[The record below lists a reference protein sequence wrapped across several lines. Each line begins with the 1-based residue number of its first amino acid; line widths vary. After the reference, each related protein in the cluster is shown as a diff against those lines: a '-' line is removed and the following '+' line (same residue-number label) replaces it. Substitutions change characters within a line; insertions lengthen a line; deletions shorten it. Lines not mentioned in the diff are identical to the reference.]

1 MIDYEV
7 YVDRLGGFIVENPGR
22 VVALFFVLTLVFG
35 AGLGNISTDSGTS
48 QFTEDS
54 PAQEALDDVN
64 REFSPAFETSSGS
77 TQLIQRD
84 DNVLS
89 KPAMLDMLR
98 LQERILSRPDLRA
111 TSASSVASTV
121 AQTLDPS
128 ATTIDEQIGALES
141 ASPSEVRAAAKQA
154 TASPQVSSLLS
165 DDFNRQSV
173 EASST
178 IGVVSHEVPGLSS
191 SAGTSGTSPM
201 TGIQEEIQTMTSVSN
216 SDIRVFGSGIISGE
230 LGNVIADSL
239 LLVVPAAVL
248 LIFGFLVVAYRD
260 PIDLLL
266 GVVSLVIA
274 VVWTFG
280 FMGLAGIAFSQML
293 IAVPP
298 LLLAVGI
305 DFGLHAVNR
314 YREERVKDISPVPSM
329 RTTIKQ
335 LSVAFFIVTGTTVLG
350 FLANA
355 TSDLAP
361 IRDFGLVA
369 AVGII
374 FTFLVFGVFLPAAKL
389 YADELREK
397 YNVPE
402 FASDPLG
409 SEGGMLARVLSGGV
423 VVGRKAPRAF
433 LVVILLTTVVAGAYG
448 TGVDTTFS
456 QEDFLPPEDQP
467 AYLQQLPEPFKPG
480 VYTVTKDLNYLE
492 DNFESTQ
499 GDSVTIYVE
508 GQLRQDSSLEMI
520 HRNGEDPPE
529 SFVTDDRR
537 AEATSIV
544 TVIQSYAEQDPE
556 FAALVARNDAD
567 GNGVPDDNL
576 ETIYDELLSS
586 PVSNQA
592 SSYITEDYR
601 QTRIV
606 YTVEGDATQ
615 DEIVADGKLVAERLR
630 MDATATGS
638 TVVFKGVSD
647 TILLSAIES
656 LTVALAATA
665 LFLVVIYQLL
675 EGQWTLGVVNLV
687 PIVVSIALL
696 AGTMRYLGIPLNAL
710 TATILS
716 IAIGLG
722 IDYSAHV
729 VHRFADEYNAE
740 GHDLD
745 EALRLTVGGT
755 GGALTGS
762 MLTTTTGL
770 GVLAIAITPV
780 LGQFG
785 VVTALSIFYSYL
797 TALLVT
803 PSAIVLWEQWTQQD
817 TATAAPTSP

>member
-111 TSASSVASTV
+111 TSTSSVASTV

>member
-7 YVDRLGGFIVENPGR
+7 YVDRLGEYIVTNPGR

-35 AGLGNISTDSGTS
+35 AGLGNISTDAGTS

-64 REFSPAFETSSGS
+64 REFNPTFETSSGS

-84 DNVLS
+84 ENVLS

-98 LQERILSRPDLRA
+98 LQERVLDRPGLRT

-128 ATTIDEQIGALES
+128 AETLDEQIDALES
-141 ASPSEVRAAAKQA
+141 ASPSEVRAAAKRA
-154 TASPQVSSLLS
+154 TANPQVASLLS
-165 DDFNRQSV
+165 DDFNRESV
-173 EASST
+173 SASST

-191 SAGTSGTSPM
+191 TAGTSGTSPM
-201 TGIQEEIQTMTSVSN
+201 TGIQEEIQTMTSVAD
-216 SDIRVFGSGIISGE
+216 SDIRVFGSGIISSE
-230 LGNVIADSL
+230 LGNVISDSL

-248 LIFGFLVVAYRD
+248 LIFGFLVIAYRD

-266 GVVSLVIA
+266 GVISLLLAVI
-274 VVWTFG
+274 WTFG
-280 FMGLAGIAFSQML
+280 FMGLADIAFSQML

-329 RTTIKQ
+329 RTTVKQ
-335 LSVAFFIVTGTTVLG
+335 LSIAFFIVTGTTVLG
-350 FLANA
+350 FLANV

-369 AVGII
+369 AVGIL
-374 FTFLVFGVFLPAAKL
+374 FTFLIFGVFLPAAKL
-389 YADELREK
+389 YADQLREQ
-397 YNVPE
+397 YDVPK
-402 FASDPLG
+402 FGSTPLG
-409 SEGGMLARVLSGGV
+409 NEGGLLARVLSVGV
-423 VVGRKAPRAF
+423 VIGRKAPRAF
-433 LVVILLTTVVAGAYG
+433 LVGILLTTVVAGAYG

-456 QEDFLPPEDQP
+456 QEDFLPPEEQP
-467 AYLQQLPEPFKPG
+467 AYLQDLPEPFKPG

-492 DNFESTQ
+492 DNFETTQ
-499 GDSVTIYVE
+499 GDSVTIYAE
-508 GQLRQDSSLEMI
+508 GKLRRDSALEELY
-520 HRNGEDPPE
+520 RAGTSPPD
-529 SFVTDDRR
+529 SFVTEDRR
-537 AEATSIV
+537 AESKSII
-544 TVIQSYAEQDPE
+544 TVIQSYAAQDPE

-576 ETIYDELLSS
+576 ETIYDELLAS
-586 PVSNQA
+586 PVSGQA

-601 QTRIV
+601 KTRVV
-606 YTVEGDATQ
+606 YTVEADASQ
-615 DEIVADGKLVAERLR
+615 DDIVADGKHVAEELR
-630 MDATATGS
+630 MKGTATGS
-638 TVVFKGVSD
+638 TVVFKDISD
-647 TILLSAIES
+647 TIFMSAIES
-656 LTVALAATA
+656 LTVALLATA
-665 LFLVVIYQLL
+665 LFLILIYQLL

-687 PIVVSIALL
+687 PIVVSLALL
-696 AGTMRYLGIPLNAL
+696 AGSMRYLGIPLNAL

-729 VHRFADEYNAE
+729 VHRFADEYN
-740 GHDLD
+740 DSNLN
-745 EALRLTVGGT
+745 EALHMTVSGT

-797 TALLVT
+797 TALVVT
-803 PSAIVLWEQWTQQD
+803 PPTLVVWEQLTQQTESTP
-817 TATAAPTSP
+817 TAP

>member
-1 MIDYEV
+1 MIEYEV
-7 YVDRLGGFIVENPGR
+7 YVDRLGEYITENPGR

-35 AGLGNISTDSGTS
+35 AGLGNISTDAGTS
-48 QFTEDS
+48 QFTNDS

-77 TQLIQRD
+77 TQLIQQSS
-84 DNVLS
+84 NVLS
-89 KPAMLDMLR
+89 KQSMLDMLR
-98 LQERILSRPDLRA
+98 LQERIMNRPDLRA
-111 TSASSVASTV
+111 TSSSSIAATV
-121 AQTLDPS
+121 ARTLDPS
-128 ATTIDEQIGALES
+128 ATTLDQQIDALES

-154 TASPQVSSLLS
+154 TANPNVASLLS
-165 DDFNRQSV
+165 NDFNRESV
-173 EASST
+173 RASST
-178 IGVVSHEVPGLSS
+178 IGVVSHEVPGISS

-201 TGIQEEIQTMTSVSN
+201 TDIQLEIQTMTSVAD
-216 SDIRVFGSGIISGE
+216 SDIRVFGSGIISSE

-260 PIDLLL
+260 PIDLIL
-266 GVVSLVIA
+266 GVVSLVLA

-280 FMGLAGIAFSQML
+280 FMGLADIPFSQML

-314 YREERVKDISPVPSM
+314 YREERVKGTEPVLSM
-329 RTTIKQ
+329 RTTVKQ

-350 FLANA
+350 FLANV

-369 AVGII
+369 AVGIL

-389 YADELREK
+389 YVDQLREK
-397 YNVPE
+397 YDVPA
-402 FASDPLG
+402 FASSPLG
-409 SEGGMLARVLSGGV
+409 SEGGYLARVLSVGV
-423 VVGRKAPRAF
+423 VIGRRAPRAF
-433 LVVILLTTVVAGAYG
+433 LVVVLLTTVVAGAYG
-448 TGVDTTFS
+448 TGVDTSFS
-456 QEDFLPPEDQP
+456 QEDFLPPEEQ
-467 AYLQQLPEPFKPG
+467 AGYLQQLPEPFKPG

-520 HRNGEDPPE
+520 HRAGEDPPE
-529 SFVTDDRR
+529 SFVAEDRR
-537 AEATSIV
+537 AQSTSIV
-544 TVIQSYAEQDPE
+544 TVIQSYAAQDPE
-556 FAALVARNDAD
+556 FAALVDRNDAN

-576 ETIYDELLSS
+576 DTIYDELLSS
-586 PVSNQA
+586 PVSGQA
-592 SSYITEDYR
+592 SSYITDDYR
-601 QTRIV
+601 KTRIV
-606 YTVEGDATQ
+606 YTVEGDAEQ
-615 DEIVADGKLVAERLR
+615 DAIVADGRDVAERLR
-630 MDATATGS
+630 MDSTATGN
-638 TVVFKGVSD
+638 TVVFDAVSD
-647 TILLSAIES
+647 TIFTSAIQS
-656 LTVALAATA
+656 LTVALVATA
-665 LFLVVIYQLL
+665 IFLVFIYQLL
-675 EGQWTLGVVNLV
+675 EGQWTLGVVNLI
-687 PIVVSIALL
+687 PIVVTLALL
-696 AGTMRYLGIPLNAL
+696 AGSMRFFGIPLNAL
-710 TATILS
+710 TATILA

-729 VHRFADEYNAE
+729 VHRFADEYNE
-740 GHDLD
+740 SGDLY
-745 EALRLTVGGT
+745 EALRLTVSGT

-785 VVTALSIFYSYL
+785 IVTALSIFYSYL
-797 TALLVT
+797 TALVVT
-803 PSAIVLWEQWTQQD
+803 PPALVVWERLTQRE
-817 TATAAPTSP
+817 TTTSAPTFP